1 MKDFVKFIWLIFA
14 GILLAI
20 IWQAYKYF
28 RYGLADDVA
37 ESAMKEAKSF
47 SLYDWFLSVFGF
59 SVTNTVAQNGGQKTI
74 WQWLDEHIKWN
85 WTIGGNKANDVGDS
99 QLSGKGIIV

>member
-1 MKDFVKFIWLIFA
+1 MKDFVKLLWLLFA

-20 IWQAYKYF
+20 VWQAYKYF

-37 ESAMKEAKSF
+37 ESAMNEAKSF

-59 SVTNTVAQNGGQKTI
+59 SVTNKVAQNGSQKTI
-74 WQWLDEHIKWN
+74 WQWLDEHIKWS
-85 WTIGGNKANDVGDS
+85 WTIGGNKDDKGES
-99 QLSGKGIIV
+99 SLSSAGIIV